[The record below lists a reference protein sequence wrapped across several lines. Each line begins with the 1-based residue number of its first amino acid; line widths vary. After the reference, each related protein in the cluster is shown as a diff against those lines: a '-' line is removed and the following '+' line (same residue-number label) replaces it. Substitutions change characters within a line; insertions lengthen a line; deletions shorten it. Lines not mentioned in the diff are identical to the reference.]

1 MANSKFEYVKNFERD
16 DGLLPGCWIVVRVD
30 GRGFHRFSNK
40 HGFAKPNDLR
50 AIKLMNKAAEGV
62 LRDVQDIV
70 LGYGVSDEFRCV
82 APFSPWSSSKNG
94 KTDGDNDSEIWI
106 QT

>member
-1 MANSKFEYVKNFERD
+1 MANSRYEYVRLYEQADR
-16 DGLLPGCWIVVRVD
+16 LPLSNWIVVRID

-50 AIKLMNKAAEGV
+50 AINLMNKTAEGV

-70 LGYGVSDEFRCV
+70 LGYGVSDEYR
-82 APFSPWSSSKNG
+82 
-94 KTDGDNDSEIWI
+94 
-106 QT
+106 